1 MIEELK
7 IVALT
12 EDLPEHGLQNG
23 DVGTVVFVY
32 GEGAAYEVE
41 FVTFEGETIAVT
53 TVRANQVRQI
63 GPREIAQT
71 RVMAI

>member
-7 IVALT
+7 
-12 EDLPEHGLQNG
+12 EDLPEHGLQRG

-32 GEGAAYEVE
+32 DEGAAYEVE
-41 FVTFEGETIAVT
+41 FVTFEGETIAVAM
-53 TVRANQVRQI
+53 VRSDQVRQV

-71 RVMAI
+71 RVMAV

>member
-7 IVALT
+7 TVALT
-12 EDLPEHGLQNG
+12 QDLPEHGLQTG

-53 TVRANQVRQI
+53 MVRADQIRQV

-71 RVMAI
+71 RMMAV